1 MDIDFE
7 LTKRQSEAFIA
18 LNNPAVEELCYGGA
32 KGGGKSV
39 LGCIWVFWYARQ
51 IAKYCNIG
59 KRKFPVIVGFM
70 GRKVS
75 VDFNTTTLETWK
87 QFIPSDAYLI
97 IQHKKLIVLD
107 ESVAI
112 LYGGMDDEKTV
123 KKFNSA
129 NLHFFF
135 IDQAEEI
142 SETDMGLLRGTLRQT
157 INGKH
162 LPYKALLTAN
172 PAICWIKPNFIATPQ
187 QGTKFIQALPADNK
201 FLPDTYVDQLKKAF
215 SFRKELLNAYL
226 YGSWDEL
233 DDAYVIIRH
242 RDVMRAVD
250 NKQWD
255 QTIEKRIT
263 VADIS
268 YEGDDETVIYDMQN
282 TRIHDSEIYTHRDLM
297 DTVGRIIAHQKR
309 NKSNTIMIDVIG
321 VGAGVFSR
329 LSEVYGEDSSVSVM
343 PFDSRVEAGD
353 KQTYANL
360 KAEAW
365 FWAAHQFHEQRC
377 HIPND
382 TVLISQLSSVTY
394 EMMSNGKMRVTPKAK
409 LLEKLSHSPDR
420 ADAYIMG
427 LWAYKNAIPYKK
439 PDAYAPNSGRDYHYR
454 FNPMTAVFL
463 LGIIMEIMC

>member
-1 MDIDFE
+1 MNIDFE
-7 LTKRQSEAFIA
+7 LTPRQSEAFLA
-18 LNNPAVEELCYGGA
+18 LRDSAVEELAYGGA

-39 LGCIWVFWYARQ
+39 LGCIWAFWYARE
-51 IAKYCNIG
+51 IARHCGIS

-87 QFIPSDAYLI
+87 QFIPPDAYRI
-97 IQHKKLIVLD
+97 IQHKKMIVLD

-135 IDQAEEI
+135 IDQAEEV
-142 SETDMGLLRGTLRQT
+142 SETDMGLLRGTLRQQ

-172 PAICWIKPNFIATPQ
+172 PAICWIKPNFITTPQ
-187 QGTKFIQALPADNK
+187 KGTRFIQALPSDNK
-201 FLPDTYVDQLKKAF
+201 FLPEGYIEQLKKAF

-233 DDAYVIIRH
+233 DDAYVIIRYV
-242 RDVMRAVD
+242 DVMRAVD

-263 VADIS
+263 VCDVS

-282 TRIHDSEIYTHRDLM
+282 TRIANSEIYTHRDLM
-297 DTVGRIIAHQKR
+297 DTVGRIIAHQKT
-309 NKSNTIMIDVIG
+309 NKSNVIMIDVIG
-321 VGAGVFSR
+321 VGAGVYSR
-329 LSEVYGEDSSVSVM
+329 LCEVYAEDPTITVM
-343 PFDSRVEAGD
+343 QFDSRIKAGD
-353 KQTYANL
+353 EITYANL

-365 FWAAHQFHEQRC
+365 FYAASLFHEQRV

-394 EMMSNGKMRVTPKAK
+394 ELGSNGRMRVTSKDK
-409 LLEKLSHSPDR
+409 LIEKMSHSPDR
-420 ADAYIMG
+420 ADAYVMG

-439 PDAYAPNSGRDYHYR
+439 PDRYAPHSGRDYKYR
-454 FNPMTAVFL
+454 FNPMTS
-463 LGIIMEIMC
+463 

>member
-1 MDIDFE
+1 VDINFE
-7 LTKRQSEAFIA
+7 LTSKQSDAFLA
-18 LNNPAVEELCYGGA
+18 LCDKNVEELAFGGA

-39 LGCIWVFWYARQ
+39 LGCIWAFWYARE
-51 IAKYCNIG
+51 IAKYCNVG
-59 KRKFPVIVGFM
+59 KRRFPIIVGFM

-87 QFIPSDAYLI
+87 QFIPPDAYQI
-97 IQHKKLIVLD
+97 IQHKKMIVLD
-107 ESVAI
+107 DSVAI
-112 LYGGMDDEKTV
+112 LYGGMDDEKTI

-142 SETDMGLLRGTLRQT
+142 SETDMGLLRGTLRQS

-172 PAICWIKPNFIATPQ
+172 PAICWIKPNFITTPQ
-187 QGTKFIQALPADNK
+187 KGTKFIQSLPSDNK
-201 FLPDTYVDQLKKAF
+201 FLPETYIDQLKKAF
-215 SFRKELLNAYL
+215 TFRKELLNAYL

-233 DDAYVIIRH
+233 DDAYVIIKNV
-242 RDVMRAVD
+242 DVMRAVD

-255 QTIEKRIT
+255 QTIEKRTT

-282 TRIHDSEIYTHRDLM
+282 TRIVDSEIYTHRDLM
-297 DTVGRIIAHQKR
+297 DTAGRIIAHQKK

-321 VGAGVFSR
+321 VGAGVYSR
-329 LSEVYGEDSSVSVM
+329 VCEVYADDPSVSVIA
-343 PFDSRVEAGD
+343 FDGRVKAGD
-353 KQTYANL
+353 EQTYANL

-365 FWAAHQFHEQRC
+365 FYAAHLFHEQKC

-394 EMMSNGKMRVTPKAK
+394 EMMSNGKMRVTPKDK
-409 LLEKLSHSPDR
+409 LIEKLSHSPDR
-420 ADAYIMG
+420 GDAYVMG

-439 PDAYAPNSGRDYHYR
+439 PDRYAPHSGRDYKYK
-454 FNPMTAVFL
+454 FSPMTA
-463 LGIIMEIMC
+463 